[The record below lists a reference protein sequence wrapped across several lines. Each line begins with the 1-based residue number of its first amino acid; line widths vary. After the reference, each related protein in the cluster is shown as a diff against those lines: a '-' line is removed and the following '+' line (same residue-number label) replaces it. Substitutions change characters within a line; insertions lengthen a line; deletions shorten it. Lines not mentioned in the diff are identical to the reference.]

1 MKILNCYSSKA
12 IKKKWSKQTENVR
25 KPILLFCVWLQL
37 WRIYICMLVICLFM
51 FENRRE
57 KNKDVKSM
65 KKYTICALV
74 LYKWKFRLN
83 CEIHTSWN
91 DLNICF
97 SSSNTSKSEIL
108 NLILRKQ
115 KIVLIFSLVCVCANL
130 RIQSALSNIVK
141 NIFLLTIFGCCLGN
155 VRKSLCK
162 LKLFH

>member
-1 MKILNCYSSKA
+1 MGSLKIRTIFILPIRRIKPSKIA
-12 IKKKWSKQTENVR
+12 NILILSNDLTNV
-25 KPILLFCVWLQL
+25 
-37 WRIYICMLVICLFM
+37 IYICMLVICLFM

-97 SSSNTSKSEIL
+97 SLSNTSKSEIL

-115 KIVLIFSLVCVCANL
+115 KIVLIFSLSVFMYLCVCVCK
-130 RIQSALSNIVK
+130 SSNSI
-141 NIFLLTIFGCCLGN
+141 
-155 VRKSLCK
+155 RSL
-162 LKLFH
+162 